1 MPDPGELGGP
11 GNPGDSG
18 NLGEL
23 IAAHAALL
31 DLATEATRARTYFTA
46 FAESPSTRI
55 WGDTAPALGKAAFD
69 ALLGQPFALEMPGTV
84 GRVAPEQSPYGLGLG
99 ITYPHLL
106 AAGVDALVE
115 AAKRGLPGWRDAGP
129 AARTAIALEMVT
141 RINARSFE
149 FAHAVMHTTGQA
161 FVMAF
166 QAGGAHAHERALEAI
181 AYANAAMSQVPASV
195 AWEKPRSKGE
205 PQRMAKTFTIVP
217 RGVALVIGCT
227 TFPTWNSY
235 PGLFASLVTGN
246 PVVVKPHPHAVLPL
260 ALTVAVARDV
270 LSEYGF
276 DADLVTLAVDDVGEG
291 LASTLATHRD
301 VHIIDFTGS
310 STYGEWLEQHATQ
323 ARVFT
328 EKSGVNCVVIDSTDD
343 LDGLAANLA
352 YSLALYSGQMCT
364 TPQTILIPRGGIT
377 SDHGH
382 QTADDIV
389 AAIGAALNE
398 LLADPL
404 HAVNMLGAIVDDT
417 VLDRL
422 NAAAKSAD
430 VVIASRA
437 VEHPDFPAARVR
449 TPLVVR
455 SDDESVYAHECF
467 GPVAFVVETEDTGDS
482 LDRWR
487 RITIER
493 GALTASIYSTDPDVL
508 ALAESVALDCGVSTS
523 LNLTGDVYVNQT
535 AAFSDYHGTGANKA
549 ANSSLTDLAFVAD
562 RFRIVESRRPR

>member
-1 MPDPGELGGP
+1 MPDLG
-11 GNPGDSG
+11 D
-18 NLGEL
+18 L
-23 IAAHAALL
+23 IATHAPLL
-31 DLATEATRARTYFTA
+31 ARAAEATQARTYFAA

-55 WGDTAPALGKAAFD
+55 WGDAAPAQGKTAFD
-69 ALLGQPFALEMPGTV
+69 ALLGKAFAVDTPGAR
-84 GRVAPEQSPYGLGLG
+84 GRVAPEQPPYGIELGVS
-99 ITYPHLL
+99 YPHLL
-106 AAGVDALVE
+106 ADGADAIVE
-115 AAKRGLPGWRDAGP
+115 AAKQGMPLWRDAGP
-129 AARTAIALEMVT
+129 AARTAIALEILT

-181 AYANAAMSQVPASV
+181 AYAHGAMSQVPAS
-195 AWEKPRSKGE
+195 AHWEKPRSKGE
-205 PQRMAKTFTIVP
+205 PQRLTKTFTIVP

-246 PVVVKPHPHAVLPL
+246 PVIVKPHPHAVLPL
-260 ALTVAVARDV
+260 ALSVAVARDV

-276 DADLVTLAVDDVGEG
+276 DANLVTLAVDAVGEG
-291 LASTLATHRD
+291 LASTLATHPD
-301 VHIIDFTGS
+301 VRIIDFTGS

-364 TPQTILIPRGGIT
+364 TPQTVLIPRGGVT
-377 SDHGH
+377 TNRGH
-382 QTADDIV
+382 RSAEELV
-389 AAIGAALNE
+389 AAIATALDD

-404 HAVNMLGAIVDDT
+404 RAVNMLGAIVDDS
-417 VLDRL
+417 VLRRL
-422 NAAAKSAD
+422 DAAPTLGE
-430 VVIASRA
+430 VMIASRV

-449 TPLVVR
+449 TPVLVRVDADR
-455 SDDESVYAHECF
+455 ESAYAHECF
-467 GPVAFVVETEDTGDS
+467 GPVAFVVETDDTTDS

-487 RITIER
+487 RITTER
-493 GALTASIYSTDPDVL
+493 GALTASIYSTDAEVL
-508 ALAESVALDCGVSTS
+508 ALAESVALDCGISTS

-535 AAFSDYHGTGANKA
+535 VAFSDYHGTGANKA
-549 ANSSLTDLAFVAD
+549 ANASFTDLAFVAD
-562 RFRIVESRRPR
+562 RFRIVESRQPQ

>member
-1 MPDPGELGGP
+1 MP
-11 GNPGDSG
+11 
-18 NLGEL
+18 NLGDL
-23 IAAHAALL
+23 IATHAALL
-31 DLATEATRARTYFTA
+31 ARAADATHARTYFAA

-55 WGDTAPALGKAAFD
+55 WGDAAPAQGRAAFD
-69 ALLGQPFALEMPGTV
+69 ALLGKPFDLDTPGAV
-84 GRVAPEQSPYGLGLG
+84 GRVAPEQPPYGIELAIG
-99 ITYPHLL
+99 YPHLL
-106 AAGVDALVE
+106 DEGVDALVG
-115 AAKRGLPGWRDAGP
+115 AAKQGLPVWRDAGP
-129 AARTAIALEMVT
+129 AARTAIALEILM

-181 AYANAAMSQVPASV
+181 AYAHEAMSQVPASV
-195 AWEKPRSKGE
+195 TWEKPRTKGE
-205 PQRMAKTFTIVP
+205 PQRMTKTFTIVP

-276 DADLVTLAVDDVGEG
+276 DANLVTLAVDDVGER
-291 LASTLATHRD
+291 LASALATHPD
-301 VHIIDFTGS
+301 VRIIDFTGS
-310 STYGEWLEQHATQ
+310 SAYGEWLEQHATQ

-343 LDGLAANLA
+343 LDGLATNLA

-364 TPQTILIPRGGIT
+364 TPQTVLVPSGGVMTNRGHR
-377 SDHGH
+377 S
-382 QTADDIV
+382 ADELA
-389 AAIGAALNE
+389 AAIGTALDE

-404 HAVNMLGAIVDDT
+404 RAVNMLGAIVDDT
-417 VLDRL
+417 VLHRL
-422 NAAAKSAD
+422 EIAPTLGD
-430 VVIASRA
+430 VMIASRV

-449 TPLVVR
+449 TPLLVR
-455 SDDESVYAHECF
+455 VDAEHESAYAHECF
-467 GPVAFVVETEDTGDS
+467 GPVAFVVETENTADS

-487 RITIER
+487 RITTER
-493 GALTASIYSTDPDVL
+493 GALTASIYSTDAAVL
-508 ALAESVALDCGVSTS
+508 ALAETVALDCGVSTS
-523 LNLTGDVYVNQT
+523 LNLTGDIYVNQT
-535 AAFSDYHGTGANKA
+535 VAFSDYHGTGANKA
-549 ANSSLTDLAFVAD
+549 ANASLTDLAFVAD
-562 RFRIVESRRPR
+562 RFRIVESRQPQ

>member
-1 MPDPGELGGP
+1 MPDPGE
-11 GNPGDSG
+11 PGDPADPG
-18 NLGEL
+18 DLVTL
-23 IAAHAALL
+23 IATHAALL
-31 DLATEATRARTYFTA
+31 DRATGATRARTYFTA

-69 ALLGQPFALEMPGTV
+69 ALLGQPFAVETPGAV
-84 GRVAPEQSPYGLGLG
+84 GRVAPEQSPYGIELAV
-99 ITYPHLL
+99 TYPHLL
-106 AAGVDALVE
+106 ADGVDALVE
-115 AAKRGLPGWRDAGP
+115 TAKRGLPGWRDAGP
-129 AARTAIALEMVT
+129 AARTAIALEIVM

-181 AYANAAMSQVPASV
+181 AYAHEAMSQVPASV

-205 PQRMAKTFTIVP
+205 PQRMTKTFTIVP

-235 PGLFASLVTGN
+235 PGLFASLVAGN

-276 DADLVTLAVDDVGEG
+276 DADIVTLAVDDVGEG
-291 LASTLATHRD
+291 LASTLATHPD
-301 VHIIDFTGS
+301 VRIIDFTGS
-310 STYGEWLEQHATQ
+310 SVYGEWLEQHATQ

-364 TPQTILIPRGGIT
+364 TPQTILIPRGGIN
-377 SDHGH
+377 SNHGH
-382 QTADDIV
+382 QSADQVV
-389 AAIGAALNE
+389 AALGAALDE

-404 HAVNMLGAIVDDT
+404 RAVNMLGAIVDDT
-417 VLDRL
+417 VLTRL
-422 NAAAKSAD
+422 NAAATIAD
-430 VVIASRA
+430 VMIASR
-437 VEHPDFPAARVR
+437 VVDHPDFPAARVR
-449 TPLVVR
+449 TPLLVR
-455 SDDESVYAHECF
+455 ADVHDESVYAHECF
-467 GPVAFVVETEDTGDS
+467 GPVAFIVETENTADS

-493 GALTASIYSTDPDVL
+493 GALTASIYSTDDDVL
-508 ALAESVALDCGVSTS
+508 ALAESVALDCGISTS
-523 LNLTGDVYVNQT
+523 FNLTGDVYVNQT

-549 ANSSLTDLAFVAD
+549 ANASLTDLAFVAD
-562 RFRIVESRRPR
+562 RFRIVESRRPQ